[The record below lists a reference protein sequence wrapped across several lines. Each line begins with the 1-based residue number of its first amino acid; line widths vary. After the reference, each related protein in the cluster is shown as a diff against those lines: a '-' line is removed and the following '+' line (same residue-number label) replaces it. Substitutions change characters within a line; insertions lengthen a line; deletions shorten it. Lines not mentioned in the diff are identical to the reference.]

1 MTYSNLKLV
10 INESYATFSK
20 NYILRKRIGAD
31 DKYSLKNMVFIKS
44 VYKTLMNQVGD
55 EDVDT
60 LLKTDIQNI
69 IALFNKYSD
78 STVNTEYE

>member
-10 INESYATFSK
+10 INESYAIFSK

-31 DKYSLKNMVFIKS
+31 DKYSLKNMVFIKGI
-44 VYKTLMNQVGD
+44 YKTLMNQVGD

-60 LLKTDIQNI
+60 LLKTDIQNVI
-69 IALFNKYSD
+69 TLFNKYSD

>member
-20 NYILRKRIGAD
+20 NYVLRKRLGAD
-31 DKYSLKNMVFIKS
+31 DKYSLKNMVFVKGI
-44 VYKTLMNQVGD
+44 YKTLMNQIGD

-60 LLKTDIQNI
+60 LLKTEIQDVI
-69 IALFNKYSD
+69 TLFNKYSD

>member
-31 DKYSLKNMVFIKS
+31 DKYSLKNMVFVKG

>member
-31 DKYSLKNMVFIKS
+31 DKYSLKNMVFIKGI
-44 VYKTLMNQVGD
+44 YKTLMNQVGD

-69 IALFNKYSD
+69 IALFNKYSN

>member
-10 INESYATFSK
+10 INDSYATFSK

-31 DKYSLKNMVFIKS
+31 DKYSLKNMVFIKGI
-44 VYKTLMNQVGD
+44 YKTLMNQIGD

-60 LLKTDIQNI
+60 LLKTDIQNVI
-69 IALFNKYSD
+69 TLFNKYSD

>member
-1 MTYSNLKLV
+1 MTYSNLKLI

-31 DKYSLKNMVFIKS
+31 DKYSLKNMVFIKGI
-44 VYKTLMNQVGD
+44 YKTLMNQVGD

-69 IALFNKYSD
+69 IALFNKYSN

>member
-20 NYILRKRIGAD
+20 NYIFRKRIGAD
-31 DKYSLKNMVFIKS
+31 DKYSLKNMTFIKGI
-44 VYKTLMNQVGD
+44 YKTLMNQTGD
-55 EDVDT
+55 EVVDT

-69 IALFNKYSD
+69 ITLFNKYSD

>member
-31 DKYSLKNMVFIKS
+31 DKYSLKNMVFIKGI
-44 VYKTLMNQVGD
+44 YKTLMNQIGD

-69 IALFNKYSD
+69 ITLFNKYSD

>member
-20 NYILRKRIGAD
+20 NYILRKRIGAN
-31 DKYSLKNMVFIKS
+31 DKYSLKNMVFIKGI
-44 VYKTLMNQVGD
+44 YKTLMNQVGD

-60 LLKTDIQNI
+60 LLKTDIQNVI
-69 IALFNKYSD
+69 TLFNKYSD

>member
-31 DKYSLKNMVFIKS
+31 DKYSLKNMVFIKGI
-44 VYKTLMNQVGD
+44 YKTLMNQTGD
-55 EDVDT
+55 EVVDT

-69 IALFNKYSD
+69 ITLFNKYSD

>member
-31 DKYSLKNMVFIKS
+31 DKYSLKNMVFIKGM
-44 VYKTLMNQVGD
+44 YKTLMNQVGD

-69 IALFNKYSD
+69 IALFNKYSN